1 MPENIGCLPAQ
12 IIVEN
17 WFLKDRLGLDKGE
30 IIGIIILVD
39 SLNATLCIL
48 IYNKDFDIVR
58 NKLY

>member
-1 MPENIGCLPAQ
+1 MPENIGGLPAQ

-17 WFLKDRLGLDKGE
+17 WFLKDRMGLDKGE

-39 SLNATLCIL
+39 SLNATLGIL